1 MTHQLHCYLNDDKK
15 IDDFI
20 IQNLRTTKTG
30 FSNLVRALLYI
41 YFKHGT
47 KDDDN
52 FETADFVKLV
62 DARLMTKE
70 R

>member
-20 IQNLRTTKTG
+20 IQNLKSTKIG

-52 FETADFVKLV
+52 FQTADFVNLV
-62 DARLMTKE
+62 DARIKK
-70 R
+70 